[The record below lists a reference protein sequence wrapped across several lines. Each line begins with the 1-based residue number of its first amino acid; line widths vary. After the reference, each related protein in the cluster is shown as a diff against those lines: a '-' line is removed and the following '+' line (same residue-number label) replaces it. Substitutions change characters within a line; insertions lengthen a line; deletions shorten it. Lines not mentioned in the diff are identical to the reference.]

1 MGEVGW
7 GYKFVSNRLLKN
19 VNKNLPSGL
28 TYERDERYEESKNP
42 KDCEKLTE
50 VGGKSC
56 QTCDENRE
64 LRRTVL

>member
-28 TYERDERYEESKNP
+28 TYERDKRYKASK
-42 KDCEKLTE
+42 KLKGLGETN
-50 VGGKSC
+50 GGWG
-56 QTCDENRE
+56 DV
-64 LRRTVL
+64 VLDMR